1 MAAIP
6 HVLRAVRDPVAGRDS
21 RWRPPLTTCFA
32 RRGLHGRCPLVPS
45 RRKPWCPLPLSGH
58 RTGPSVSRATTGH
71 SADDEVAINSAHC
84 GRAVPAR
91 PARRGARG
99 EDDAR
104 AHDGMSRRGR
114 STVRDTLDIDSTRFR
129 YACGKAHADCL
140 YPPPPTWRAKKR
152 LRTICWRYR
161 TRLRNPARH
170 VHREHIPTPVEPFE
184 LIQHCRIVATARNR
198 PRKVRRQ
205 SLNMAPSDVAV
216 APHPH
221 RARVRPPTRLAPTK
235 WATSASA
242 PSSSAPRTRLRGV
255 LRLPAS
261 ASASRQACA
270 ATGRMCSAPIRVP
283 RRTCFG
289 SDRTARTARTD
300 PATARQCAAPDVLYR
315 LTAS

>member
-1 MAAIP
+1 MYCGQCGTRSPGGIRDGGRRSRRALHAADFTDG
-6 HVLRAVRDPVAGRDS
+6 VRSCHPVASHGVRCPCQVTGRALPC
-21 RWRPPLTTCFA
+21 RA
-32 RRGLHGRCPLVPS
+32 RRRDILRMTKSQLIQRIADGQSLLAPRDVELAVKMMLEHMTACLAAGDRPS
-45 RRKPWCPLPLSGH
+45 GILWTLTP
-58 RTGPSVSRATTGH
+58 
-71 SADDEVAINSAHC
+71 
-84 GRAVPAR
+84 PAFGTLA
-91 PARRGARG
+91 ARL
-99 EDDAR
+99 
-104 AHDGMSRRGR
+104 
-114 STVRDTLDIDSTRFR
+114 TPI
-129 YACGKAHADCL
+129 ACT
-140 YPPPPTWRAKKR
+140 PPTWRAKKR

-283 RRTCFG
+283 RRACFG